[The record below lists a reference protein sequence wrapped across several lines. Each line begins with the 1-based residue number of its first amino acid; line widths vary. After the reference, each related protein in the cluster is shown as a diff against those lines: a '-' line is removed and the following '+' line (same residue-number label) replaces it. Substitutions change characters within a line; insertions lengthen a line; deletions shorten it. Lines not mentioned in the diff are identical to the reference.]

1 MAQNCAL
8 PACLKPPPQIW
19 ADLASG
25 MVLLG
30 RIELP
35 TSALP
40 RMRST
45 TELQQHTI
53 PLAARAQMARRAG
66 ARYWPW
72 PLALSSDWLD
82 SIERLPMPEKPTP
95 SPRDQRLAAALR
107 ENLKRRKDQAR
118 AADAVEVLPK
128 GEQTS

>member
-1 MAQNCAL
+1 
-8 PACLKPPPQIW
+8 
-19 ADLASG
+19 

-53 PLAARAQMARRAG
+53 PPAARAHRVRRAG
-66 ARYWPW
+66 ARYWPGG
-72 PLALSSDWLD
+72 LALSSDWLD
-82 SIERLPMPEKPTP
+82 RLRRLPMPEKPPLTP
-95 SPRDQRLAAALR
+95 REQRLAAALR
-107 ENLKRRKDQAR
+107 ENLKRRKAQAR
-118 AADAVEVLPK
+118 AGEAAQTLPK